1 MAPNTNN
8 LDTADRSAAPQSLE
22 VDTPRRC
29 FICLTDE
36 EPSDPP
42 SSWVDPCPC
51 TLEAHQDCM
60 LSWVTDCERSNKPLQ
75 CPVCKSQI
83 RLEGP
88 WDPLVALTD
97 VVSSKFTRASPFML
111 LTSVTMGVQFSLQM
125 YGACAMWAFAGRESL
140 VQFMLGPE
148 LNVGGQNSRIMRMAS
163 ERLGNALILMNV
175 GPALLLGQLTPWLG
189 NKIFLPTA
197 SLYGVYRVMHDD
209 QFLAWPPS
217 PQMAM
222 TMFPYLRSAYLNFWR
237 EFVFPYEVNLNRQ
250 MQGLPALEPR
260 PNEEPANNQRAA
272 QRNENGGVLGFLN
285 NLLDALEPDDDD
297 EGGGDAAGQLRIA
310 HEEGNDAEGNLVV
323 DIVIEEVVDIVEED
337 VNEFSDDEQDG
348 IEGGWGRRVDQPPVQ
363 AAPEVGREPAAAPA
377 EPPAD
382 LPAQHNEHEAPQ
394 APPAR
399 RPGLGTILSGVS
411 NAIVSALI
419 LPGISY
425 VMGELLRLAMPRSW
439 TTMPRNPWFRTV
451 GIIRPGLFQQQW
463 GRSLVGG
470 CLWVVM
476 KDVVRLYTKYRKV
489 AAMGKRRVKNVER
502 HRRGK

>member
-1 MAPNTNN
+1 MAPTTV
-8 LDTADRSAAPQSLE
+8 DPSAAVAAAPRSAEA
-22 VDTPRRC
+22 PRRC

-60 LSWVTDCERSNKPLQ
+60 LSWVTDCERSNKPLL
-75 CPVCKSQI
+75 CPVCKSKI

-88 WDPLVALTD
+88 WDPVVALTD
-97 VVSSKFTRASPFML
+97 VISSKFTRVSPFVL
-111 LTSVTMGVQFSLQM
+111 LTTATMGVQFSLQM

-148 LNVGGQNSRIMRMAS
+148 LNVGGQNSRVMRMAS

-175 GPALLLGQLTPWLG
+175 GPALLLGQLAPWLG

-209 QFLAWPPS
+209 QFLSWPPS
-217 PQMAM
+217 PQLAMAL
-222 TMFPYLRSAYLNFWR
+222 FPYARSAYINFWR
-237 EFVFPYEVNLNRQ
+237 EFAFPLEVNLNRQ
-250 MQGLPALEPR
+250 ILGLPALEPR
-260 PNEEPANNQRAA
+260 QNDEAAVNQPAAP
-272 QRNENGGVLGFLN
+272 RNEHGGVLGFIN
-285 NLLDALEPDDDD
+285 NLLEALDEPDEEED
-297 EGGGDAAGQLRIA
+297 GGDGALAPLRIA
-310 HEEGNDAEGNLVV
+310 HEEGQNEDGDVV
-323 DIVIEEVVDIVEED
+323 VNIVIDEVLELAEED
-337 VNEFSDDEQDG
+337 LNDVTDDEEDDDD
-348 IEGGWGRRVDQPPVQ
+348 RVN
-363 AAPEVGREPAAAPA
+363 RNR
-377 EPPAD
+377 PAD
-382 LPAQHNEHEAPQ
+382 LPAVRVVPGAEREPDAAPEAAPADAPADHNEHEAPQ

-425 VMGELLRLAMPRSW
+425 AMGELLRLALPKTW
-439 TTMPRNPWFRTV
+439 TTMPRNPWFRTA
-451 GIIRPGLFQQQW
+451 GIMRPGLLQQQW

-470 CLWVVM
+470 CLWVVI

-489 AAMGKRRVKNVER
+489 TAMGKRRVKNVER
-502 HRRGK
+502 NRRER

>member
-1 MAPNTNN
+1 MAPNN

-111 LTSVTMGVQFSLQM
+111 LTSVTMG
-125 YGACAMWAFAGRESL
+125 
-140 VQFMLGPE
+140 FMLGPE

-189 NKIFLPTA
+189 NKISSLP
-197 SLYGVYRVMHDD
+197 LHWYYGVYRVMHDD

-272 QRNENGGVLGFLN
+272 QRNENGG
-285 NLLDALEPDDDD
+285 PDDDD

-348 IEGGWGRRVDQPPVQ
+348 IEGGWGRPADQPPVQ
-363 AAPEVGREPAAAPA
+363 AAPELGREPAAAPA
-377 EPPAD
+377 DPPAD
-382 LPAQHNEHEAPQ
+382 VPAQHNEHEAPQ

-439 TTMPRNPWFRTV
+439 TTMPRNPWFRTA

-476 KDVVRLYTKYRKV
+476 KDVVRLYTK
-489 AAMGKRRVKNVER
+489 VKNVER